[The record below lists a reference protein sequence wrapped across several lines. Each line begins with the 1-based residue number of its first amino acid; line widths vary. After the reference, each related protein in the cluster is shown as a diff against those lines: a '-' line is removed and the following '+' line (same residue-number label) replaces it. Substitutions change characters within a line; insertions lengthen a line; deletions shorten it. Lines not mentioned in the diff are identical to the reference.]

1 MKNILVLKP
10 IEKIQGSI
18 ILPGSKSISN
28 RVLLLS
34 SLAKGKT
41 KLINLLNSDDVNY
54 MLKALK
60 LLGIKFFLSNN
71 KTTCIITGNNG
82 IINPQKKLKL
92 YLGNAG
98 TVMRPLTALLSLNK
112 KCDIILT
119 GDPRMQERPIKH
131 LVDTLTNCG
140 AIIKYLKNMN
150 FPPIQIKGG
159 FKNTKNIQIKGSISS
174 QFLTSLLLISPL
186 IKKDISII
194 INSNLVSKPYID
206 ITIKLMKIFGV
217 NVQNNNY
224 KYFKILGKQNY
235 ISPGEY
241 LIEGD
246 ASSASYFLSAAA
258 IKGGTVKIKN
268 ITKNSIQGDIKYTN
282 VLKKMGA
289 TIHYGKN
296 YISCTKNILKS
307 INMDMNHIPD
317 VAMTIAVTSLF
328 ANGITIIK
336 NIYNWRVKET
346 DRLKAMSNELK
357 KTGAKIITGKDY
369 IIITPPKKI
378 KKIIVETYND
388 HRIAMCFSLL
398 ALSNNSVSIINPQC
412 INKTYPNF
420 FKEFKKISFY
430 NSKNNK
436 KK

>member
-1 MKNILVLKP
+1 MKNILILKS
-10 IEKIQGSI
+10 IEKIQGSV

-34 SLAKGKT
+34 ALAKGNT

-60 LLGIKFFLSNN
+60 LLGIKFVLSNN
-71 KTTCIITGNNG
+71 KTICKIIGNNG

-98 TVMRPLTALLSLNK
+98 TAIRPLTALLSLNK
-112 KCDIILT
+112 QCDIILT
-119 GDPRMQERPIKH
+119 GDTRMKERPIKH
-131 LVDTLTNCG
+131 LVDTLITNG
-140 AIIKYLKNMN
+140 AIIKYLENIN
-150 FPPIQIKGG
+150 FPPIHIKGG
-159 FKNTKNIQIKGSISS
+159 LKNLKNIEIKGSISS
-174 QFLTSLLLISPL
+174 QFLTSLLIISPL
-186 IKKDISII
+186 IKKDILITV
-194 INSNLVSKPYID
+194 NSNLVSKPYID

-224 KYFKILGKQNY
+224 KHFKILGKQNY

-241 LIEGD
+241 IIEGD

-268 ITKNSIQGDIKYTN
+268 INKNSIQGDIQYLN
-282 VLKKMGA
+282 ILKKMGSI
-289 TIHYGKN
+289 IHYGKN
-296 YISCTKNILKS
+296 YISCTKNTLKS

-328 ANGITIIK
+328 AKGTTTIK

-378 KKIIVETYND
+378 KKVIIETYND

-398 ALSNNSVSIINPQC
+398 ALSNTSVSIINPQC

-420 FKEFKKISFY
+420 FKELKKISFY
-430 NSKNNK
+430 KKNNK
-436 KK
+436 EK